1 MSKTVQTLM
10 WAVRGTRGQST
21 LEYLLIMSAFAV
33 LVAALALLWR
43 TAQAGKL
50 QEIAVAAASHSSGEG
65 VVAALKDVLGY

>member
-1 MSKTVQTLM
+1 MSKAVQTLM
-10 WAVRGTRGQST
+10 RAARGTRGQST
-21 LEYLLIMSAFAV
+21 LEYLLIMSAFAA

>member
-1 MSKTVQTLM
+1 MRRTIQSLM
-10 WAVRGTRGQST
+10 RAVRGMRGQST

-43 TAQAGKL
+43 CAQAGKL